1 MIILV
6 IVTKYYKE
14 IKQYPRTTKKRSY
27 KDFNSEDFNREIKYT
42 NFDEILDTNDPN
54 TAAESFTRIF
64 SSVADNHARIK
75 IFQTRLNYA
84 HGSALQQRN

>member
-27 KDFNSEDFNREIKYT
+27 KDF
-42 NFDEILDTNDPN
+42 DEKQFLAEVGKISWWEVYSCNDVDQAVDIFTRRLTDILDKMAPVRKFQIRTKY
-54 TAAESFTRIF
+54 AA
-64 SSVADNHARIK
+64 
-75 IFQTRLNYA
+75 
-84 HGSALQQRN
+84 